1 MGFYEELIGVIASS
15 YQASSTWTMV
25 LSTSGTGT
33 ATSRL
38 VMYAASATTATLDGT
53 GRFYSDSAG
62 TSNESTTW
70 NLAAGWNTIYAKVPS
85 GSSNL
90 LFADR
95 ARITKWGQSGATAYQ
110 GWTPQT
116 NSPSLAVSLN
126 DMNGLASIRWGGSV
140 LLSGFWSSLADTCA
154 YFVVSVAAGSTCS
167 GTWTLSPSV
176 TYVSL
181 ASTTSSVGLSV
192 GAASSLT
199 YLNTAGSSFVITGS
213 VSALT
218 ACTTIQCA
226 TGVSFNC
233 SGDLSALSALTVLYA
248 PTGSSTLTYPTASGT
263 HSWPAGMNQIYLR
276 SQTLPTA
283 SIVALLADLAA
294 QSVWTGNK
302 VVNLKAI
309 NSSEAASAQTSAA
322 AAISSLQG
330 NGVAVTVST

>member
-53 GRFYSDSAG
+53 GRFYADSAG
-62 TSNESTTW
+62 TLNESTTW

-90 LFADR
+90 LIADR
-95 ARITKWGQSGATAYQ
+95 TRIARWGQSGATAYQ

-126 DMNGLASIRWGGSV
+126 DMSGLASIRWGGSV
-140 LLSGFWSSLADTCA
+140 LLSGFWSSLDNTCSYLTA
-154 YFVVSVAAGSTCS
+154 NLASGSTCS

-176 TYVSL
+176 TYVAL
-181 ASTTSSVGLSV
+181 AAASSSVSLSV
-192 GAASSLT
+192 GSASSLT
-199 YLNTAGSSFVITGS
+199 YLNAAGPPISVTGS

-218 ACTTIQCA
+218 ACATISCA

-248 PTGSSTLTYPTASGT
+248 PTGSSTLTYPTSSGAR
-263 HSWPAGMNQIYLR
+263 SWPAGMNQIYLR

-283 SIVALLADLAA
+283 SIDALLIDLAA
-294 QSVWTGNK
+294 QSSWTGYK
-302 VVNLKAI
+302 TINLRGTR
-309 NSSEAASAQTSAA
+309 SSASDTA
-322 AAISSLQG
+322 
-330 NGVAVTVST
+330 VSTLMGYGVGVSIGA

>member
-1 MGFYEELIGVIASS
+1 MIARTLPGSAAMTARRRATA
-15 YQASSTWTMV
+15 QTLPMTLAAT
-25 LSTSGTGT
+25 GTGV

-38 VMYAASATTATLDGT
+38 VMYAASATSATLDGA
-53 GRFYSDSAG
+53 GYFYSDAAG
-62 TSNESTTW
+62 TLNQSQTW
-70 NLAAGWNTIYAKVPS
+70 SLAPGWNTIYVRVSS
-85 GSSNL
+85 GSANL
-90 LFADR
+90 LFPDR
-95 ARITKWGQSGATAYQ
+95 ARISKWGQSGATAYQ

-126 DMNGLASIRWGGSV
+126 DMSGLSSIRWSGSV

-154 YFVVSVAAGSTCS
+154 YLIVSVAAGSTCS

-192 GAASSLT
+192 SAASSLT

-248 PTGSSTLTYPTASGT
+248 PSGSSTLTYPTASGT

-283 SIVALLADLAA
+283 SIDALLIDLAA
-294 QSVWTGNK
+294 QSSWTGNK
-302 VVNLKAI
+302 VINLKGAR
-309 NSSEAASAQTSAA
+309 SSASDAAVATLQTLGVSVSVSA
-322 AAISSLQG
+322 
-330 NGVAVTVST
+330 